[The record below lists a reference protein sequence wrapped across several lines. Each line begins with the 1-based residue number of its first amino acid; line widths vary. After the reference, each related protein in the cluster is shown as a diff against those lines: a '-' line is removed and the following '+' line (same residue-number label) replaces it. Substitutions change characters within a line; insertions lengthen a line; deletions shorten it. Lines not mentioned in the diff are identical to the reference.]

1 MKVTI
6 LTLFPEMF
14 TGPFSCSIIK
24 RAVDKGLVELETVNL
39 RDFAK
44 DRHRTVDDT
53 PYGGGPG
60 MVLKPEPVFDAV
72 AAITGKKGQKSY
84 TVLTTPQGEVFRQQI
99 AAELACKEEL
109 LFICGHYEGYD
120 ERIRTLADRE
130 LSIGDYVLTGGEL
143 PAMVMID
150 AVVRLLPGVLGAPD
164 AASNDSFSAGLLDYP
179 QYTKPAVYKG
189 MAVPDVLLSGHH
201 QQIAAWRRREAL
213 LRTAERRPEL
223 LAQVALS
230 REDRAF
236 LAGKIP
242 GLFGPEDAQ
251 ESRKSSEGSA
261 ESEKGR
267 IFESKEGSE

>member
-1 MKVTI
+1 
-6 LTLFPEMF
+6 
-14 TGPFSCSIIK
+14 
-24 RAVDKGLVELETVNL
+24 D
-39 RDFAK
+39 
-44 DRHRTVDDT
+44 
-53 PYGGGPG
+53 GGRG
-60 MVLKPEPVFDAV
+60 MVLTPEPVLAAV
-72 AAITGKKGQKSY
+72 EAITKKKGQKPY

-99 AAELACKEEL
+99 AAELAGKEEI

-261 ESEKGR
+261 ESEKG
-267 IFESKEGSE
+267 

>member
-1 MKVTI
+1 MKITI

-24 RAVDKGLVELETVNL
+24 RAAEKGLVELETVNL
-39 RDFAK
+39 RDFTK

-60 MVLKPEPVFDAV
+60 MVLKPEPVFEAV
-72 AAITGKKGQKSY
+72 ETIIGKKGRKPY

-99 AAELACKEEL
+99 ATELAGKEEL

-150 AVVRLLPGVLGAPD
+150 AVVRLLPGALGAPE

-189 MAVPDVLLSGHH
+189 LVVPDVLLSGHH

-213 LRTAERRPEL
+213 LRTAERRQDL
-223 LAQVALS
+223 LVQADLS
-230 REDRAF
+230 REERAF
-236 LAGKIP
+236 LAEKFP
-242 GLFGPEDAQ
+242 GLYGSEDAPAGRTLRGRARGKR
-251 ESRKSSEGSA
+251 E
-261 ESEKGR
+261 EKG
-267 IFESKEGSE
+267 

>member
-1 MKVTI
+1 MIKMKVTI

-39 RDFAK
+39 RDYTT

-60 MVLKPEPVFDAV
+60 MVLKPEPVFAAV
-72 AAITGKKGQKSY
+72 EAISKKKGQKPY

-99 AAELACKEEL
+99 AAELAGKEEI

-143 PAMVMID
+143 PAMVMVD
-150 AVVRLLPGVLGAPD
+150 ATIRLLPGVLGAPD

-213 LRTAERRPEL
+213 LRTAERRPDL
-223 LAQVALS
+223 LVQAVLS
-230 REDRAF
+230 REERAF
-236 LAGKIP
+236 LVEKFP
-242 GLFGPEDAQ
+242 GLFGAEDPPAAR
-251 ESRKSSEGSA
+251 ESDGGAGISE
-261 ESEKGR
+261 EKR
-267 IFESKEGSE
+267 